1 MSRGYDPGGSLRRAV
16 LRVWVIAAL
25 ATIPVWL
32 GAQERELTVSGPPA
46 AVSFPLVVLIEHGAL
61 DEWADT
67 VRFIEWRDP
76 DRIRALVLHGGADF
90 VALPSNVAANL
101 HNRGVDL
108 RLVSLSTWGLLYVLS
123 PEPGPLSLADLAGQE
138 LAVPFR
144 GDMPDI
150 VLAALLDQ
158 LPEDERPRIRY
169 LASPMDAVQMLLMGR
184 IDHALL
190 SEPAASLARQRSASG
205 LIGALSPELHRS
217 IDLQE
222 LWGAVFERPPRIP
235 QAGICVLGAPDR
247 RLIER
252 FVEAHRQA
260 LEWLLAH
267 PERAAE
273 LIAPHFDLLTPEA
286 IVEAIAHSRLQP
298 LSALDARPELEFF
311 YRLLARSSPGLIGGA
326 LPPDAFYWPHEP
338 AD

>member
-1 MSRGYDPGGSLRRAV
+1 MSRRPGPADPLRLTV
-16 LRVWVIAAL
+16 LRVWVIAVL
-25 ATIPVWL
+25 AAVPVWL
-32 GAQERELTVSGPPA
+32 CAQERELILSGPPA

-76 DRIRALVLHGGADF
+76 DRIRALVLQGAADF

-108 RLVSLSTWGLLYVLS
+108 RLISLSTWGLLYVLS
-123 PEPGPLSLADLAGQE
+123 PQPGPLSLADLTGQE

-158 LPEDERPRIRY
+158 LPENERPRIRY

-184 IDHALL
+184 TDHALL
-190 SEPAASLARQRSASG
+190 SEPAASLARQRSATG

-222 LWGAVFERPPRIP
+222 HWGTVFERPPRIP

-252 FVEAHRQA
+252 FARAHRQA
-260 LEWLLAH
+260 LEWLVAQ
-267 PERAAE
+267 PEQAAE
-273 LIAPHFDLLTPEA
+273 LIAPYFDVLTQEA
-286 IVEAIAHSRLQP
+286 IVEAIVHSRLEP

-311 YRLLARSSPGLIGGA
+311 YRLLARSTPGLIGGA

-338 AD
+338 TD